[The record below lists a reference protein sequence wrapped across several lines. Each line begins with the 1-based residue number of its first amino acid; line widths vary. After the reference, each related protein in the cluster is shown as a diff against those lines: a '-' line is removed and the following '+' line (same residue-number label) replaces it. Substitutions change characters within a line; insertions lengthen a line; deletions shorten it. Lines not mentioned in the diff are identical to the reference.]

1 MKLSIKI
8 FHNVFFIKLFT
19 RIKYILFLLFYLNI
33 YISLADN
40 EKLSILDRLP
50 TSIFATVNGEAI
62 SIYDLILRSNLF
74 SVSSKIEIDED
85 FKINILPELISG
97 LIDEKIK
104 AQEIKNY
111 NIFVPNEQVKL
122 SIQKIEQD
130 NSMEKGFLKKF
141 LEDNDSDIRILE
153 KLIETDLGWR
163 QLIAN
168 KFRNQIIIQEL
179 EIERVH
185 NSLKNNLGKNEF
197 FIEQIFLSF
206 ENKKKE
212 QVLKRIK
219 NLNDQIKK
227 GADFLSVAK
236 QFSDSYSGKKGQIGW
251 MTETDLELDIYNK
264 IKEMKIDDISEPIEG
279 DKGYYLIRIKLK
291 RIIGEE
297 IINKV
302 SLFRINLI
310 ENNEKNISQLKE
322 INNCSKLEEFSK
334 SYGTSESGSLG
345 SINYSELPKNLQQE
359 IRKLEK
365 NEISNEVETNSG
377 NFRLMICDIEKI
389 KPTIPSKFKIEEILV
404 SKKLDTISRQYLSEL
419 RARSVI
425 DVKI

>member
-153 KLIETDLGWR
+153 KQIETDLGWR

-185 NSLKNNLGKNEF
+185 NSLKNNLGKNGF
-197 FIEQIFLSF
+197 
-206 ENKKKE
+206 N
-212 QVLKRIK
+212 R
-219 NLNDQIKK
+219 N
-227 GADFLSVAK
+227 
-236 QFSDSYSGKKGQIGW
+236 
-251 MTETDLELDIYNK
+251 
-264 IKEMKIDDISEPIEG
+264 
-279 DKGYYLIRIKLK
+279 
-291 RIIGEE
+291 
-297 IINKV
+297 
-302 SLFRINLI
+302 
-310 ENNEKNISQLKE
+310 
-322 INNCSKLEEFSK
+322 
-334 SYGTSESGSLG
+334 
-345 SINYSELPKNLQQE
+345 
-359 IRKLEK
+359 
-365 NEISNEVETNSG
+365 
-377 NFRLMICDIEKI
+377 
-389 KPTIPSKFKIEEILV
+389 
-404 SKKLDTISRQYLSEL
+404 
-419 RARSVI
+419 VI
-425 DVKI
+425 TR

>member
-153 KLIETDLGWR
+153 KQIETDLGWR

-302 SLFRINLI
+302 SL
-310 ENNEKNISQLKE
+310 
-322 INNCSKLEEFSK
+322 
-334 SYGTSESGSLG
+334 
-345 SINYSELPKNLQQE
+345 
-359 IRKLEK
+359 
-365 NEISNEVETNSG
+365 
-377 NFRLMICDIEKI
+377 
-389 KPTIPSKFKIEEILV
+389 
-404 SKKLDTISRQYLSEL
+404 KKTYRN
-419 RARSVI
+419 
-425 DVKI
+425 